1 MLSQEPVLFD
11 TTIEANIRFG
21 LNDDVDH
28 SVIVDA
34 CKQANIYDFITS
46 LPLVSF
52 FVDGLTQRQWNLQG
66 FDTEVGERGVTL
78 SGGQKQRVAIARALV
93 FVYLENKRENKRSAG
108 TFAASVAARRSD
120 VGAGCRVG
128 GSGAESA

>member
-1 MLSQEPVLFD
+1 MLFD

-21 LNDDVDH
+21 LYDNVDH
-28 SVIVDA
+28 DAVVDA

-46 LPLVSF
+46 LPMVSF
-52 FVDGLTQRQWNLQG
+52 FVNASARRVRNLQG

-93 FVYLENKRENKRSAG
+93 LDLG
-108 TFAASVAARRSD
+108 D
-120 VGAGCRVG
+120 
-128 GSGAESA
+128 